1 MLGFMRDRNVM
12 LTTHVSLN
20 MLIAAFTLGI
30 SVFAYGFEGGV
41 VNTIQAM
48 PKFVEQFGELNPKTG
63 KYVLSPDRLAYLN
76 SLPLITYA
84 FGVVLSSQLSERFG
98 RRFVFL
104 LMNSICAT
112 GAAVSYTSTTYGQIL
127 AGRMILQIHIGMEA
141 ALVPIFM
148 GELVPAAVRGA
159 FVGSFTFSHIFANF
173 ISSIITN
180 FTSKQ
185 PDHSSWKIPLV
196 CIFIF
201 PALALL
207 MSVFLPESPRWLLRK
222 GQNEKAA
229 EMLSYINGAREGFVV
244 EDQIKLLREA
254 LDDSVEQGRWS
265 DMLKGTNKKRTIT
278 ACIAAASSMLTGMS
292 FAANYGAIFL
302 AQVNVLDPFMI
313 TMVKRAVLLL
323 GPITVMACIDRL
335 GRRST
340 FLFLGT
346 GSAVSLLVMGS
357 LGSIESQTT
366 ELKKAI
372 VAMSIVFPFCYIG
385 SFGSIMQIVPSEIS
399 HISLR
404 DKTSMVYWIV
414 SDVCNFVATFTL
426 PYLLQ
431 APYANLG
438 AKVGFIY
445 AATSIG
451 FLVWAFLC
459 YHDLA
464 GRSLEEVD
472 EMFEAGVPAWQ
483 SKSWVSTSKMARL
496 TAMENSKGG
505 IVMGEKKALDVE
517 EATHVER
524 K

>member
-1 MLGFMRDRNVM
+1 
-12 LTTHVSLN
+12 
-20 MLIAAFTLGI
+20 
-30 SVFAYGFEGGV
+30 
-41 VNTIQAM
+41 M
-48 PKFVEQFGELNPKTG
+48 PKFVEQFGELSPETG

-84 FGVVLSSQLSERFG
+84 FGVVLSSRLSERFG
-98 RRFVFL
+98 RRLVFL

-127 AGRMILQIHIGMEA
+127 AGRMVLQVHIGMKA

-148 GELVPAAVRGA
+148 GELAPAA
-159 FVGSFTFSHIFANF
+159 
-173 ISSIITN
+173 
-180 FTSKQ
+180 
-185 PDHSSWKIPLV
+185 
-196 CIFIF
+196 
-201 PALALL
+201 
-207 MSVFLPESPRWLLRK
+207 
-222 GQNEKAA
+222 NEKAA
-229 EMLSYINGAREGFVV
+229 EMLSYINGLKEGFVV
-244 EDQIKLLREA
+244 EDQIKLLGEA
-254 LDDSVEQGRWS
+254 LDGSVEQGKWG

-313 TMVKRAVLLL
+313 TMAKRAVLLL

-335 GRRST
+335 GRR
-340 FLFLGT
+340 
-346 GSAVSLLVMGS
+346 
-357 LGSIESQTT
+357 
-366 ELKKAI
+366 
-372 VAMSIVFPFCYIG
+372 
-385 SFGSIMQIVPSEIS
+385 MQIVPSEIS

-414 SDVCNFVATFTL
+414 SDVCNFIATFTL
-426 PYLLQ
+426 LYLLQ

-459 YHDLA
+459 YHDLT

-472 EMFEAGVPAWQ
+472 EMFEAGVPAWR
-483 SKSWVSTSKMARL
+483 SKSWVSTSKMAQL

-505 IVMGEKKALDVE
+505 VILDEKKALDVE
-517 EATHVER
+517 DVTYVER